1 MKTKNK
7 KGGGGIYFMM
17 VFALILATGYGIYST
32 SIQTEGLSYPGE
44 TSQRILSTIELAN
57 RVSLYIDIAI
67 DQSIK
72 NTIQSL
78 KEDSAFLIERSADYV
93 TPHPCGETV
102 YPLLNKEK
110 QEVEC
115 FPDYIETFKRNFE
128 RELTPKLHNF
138 REISLSSTSFT
149 TIIQERNN
157 ELEIYIYT
165 SPISIPIYASFAS
178 YYDESIKRDM
188 AKAMPSYT
196 YVFQPETGYYQ
207 RGGLNAIRRNYPND
221 HPDSIVIHYTAGY
234 RVDDAYNALASSRNS
249 YHYIIE
255 KDGKIFN
262 FVDESMAAQHAGCAE
277 SNRRGFQCMD
287 GYNQRSIAISFVN
300 LGYIA
305 KEECTIISNFNGV
318 SNKCW
323 DNYPNEQMNAAIQLV
338 ADIVERQAEKGNFMK
353 INHQTILTHQEIDPV
368 RKWDPGPLFDKQ
380 NFINR
385 IIQELRLRGYEHET

>member
-1 MKTKNK
+1 MKLKNK
-7 KGGGGIYFMM
+7 KGGSGIYFML
-17 VFALILATGYGIYST
+17 VFALILATGYGIYTT
-32 SIQTEGLSYPGE
+32 SIRTEGLSYPGE

-57 RVSLYIDIAI
+57 RVSFYIDVAI
-67 DQSIK
+67 DQSLK
-72 NTIQSL
+72 NTILSL
-78 KEDSAFLIERSADYV
+78 KNDSAFLIERSSNYV
-93 TPHPCGETV
+93 TPYPCEETV

-115 FPDYIETFKRNFE
+115 FPEYIETFKRNFE

-149 TIIQERNN
+149 TNIQERNN
-157 ELEIYIYT
+157 ELEIYVYT

-188 AKAMPSYT
+188 GKAMPSYT
-196 YVFQPETGYYQ
+196 YVFQPETGYFQ
-207 RGGLNAIRRNYPND
+207 RGGLNAVRRNNPNY
-221 HPDSIVIHYTAGY
+221 PDSIVIHYTAGH
-234 RVDDAYNALASSRNS
+234 RVDDAYDALASSRNS
-249 YHYIIE
+249 YHYILE

-277 SNRRGFQCMD
+277 SNRRGFSCMD
-287 GYNQRSIAISFVN
+287 GYNQRSIAISLVN
-300 LGYIA
+300 LGHIA
-305 KEECTIISNFNGV
+305 KEECTIIPNFNGV

-323 DNYPNEQMNAAIQLV
+323 DNYPNEQINAAVQLT
-338 ADIVERQAEKGNFMK
+338 ADIVERQAERGNFMK

-368 RKWDPGPLFDKQ
+368 RKSDPGPLFDKQ

-385 IIQELRLRGYEHET
+385 IKQELRIRGYEHET